1 MKKTTIALLTAAAM
15 GATSVAVAESTGPD
29 FSGRVDIRFT
39 DVDKVVDS
47 NDETLL
53 RNSGE
58 LDATNASSKL
68 AVTGSTDELVGGL
81 TTDYYAR
88 LALAESG
95 GADVDYIYVGLN
107 GAFGRLQAGIDDDL
121 AYKFVGAKTDLHR
134 GLNPTGAALYADGN
148 AASFGTEPSLQYHL
162 DTGAFTVA
170 AYVDTADA
178 GNDGLTDDELNVTAS
193 EGGFSFEDADGDI
206 SAPANQSTGIDH
218 TQLGVHTNVGPLAL
232 GAVYSDRDIADYD
245 AEFAIGATL
254 DMGVAS
260 LAATFAESTGNN
272 NPYNVAIQA
281 PLTSV
286 LTGTLAY
293 GDNDE
298 SGADAATDTT
308 AQIRANLGGGV
319 EINTAYRSGDSGDGF
334 VVGARYSF

>member
-39 DVDKVVDS
+39 DLDEAS
-47 NDETLL
+47 NDVGVT
-53 RNSGE
+53 NSGE

-68 AVTGSTDELVGGL
+68 VVSGSTDELAGGMSA
-81 TTDYYAR
+81 DYYAR
-88 LALAESG
+88 VALAESG
-95 GADVDYIYVGLN
+95 NADVDYAYTGIT
-107 GAFGRLQAGIDDDL
+107 GAFGRVQAGIDDDL
-121 AYKFVGAKTDLHR
+121 VYKFVGAKTDLHR
-134 GLNPTGAALYADGN
+134 GVGPTGSAAYSTGYG
-148 AASFGTEPSLQYHL
+148 FGAEPSVQYHL
-162 DTGAFTVA
+162 EVENFTFAAYADTGSESDASRLENSDFYVDSVGTTA
-170 AYVDTADA
+170 SEYAYVD
-178 GNDGLTDDELNVTAS
+178 S
-193 EGGFSFEDADGDI
+193 DGDPVTP
-206 SAPANQSTGIDH
+206 STGTGIDR
-218 TQLGVHTNVGPLAL
+218 TQFGVHTDVGPLAL
-232 GAVYSDRDIADYD
+232 GAVYADRDVTDYD
-245 AEFAIGATL
+245 AEMFFGATL

-260 LAATFAESTGNN
+260 LVATFAENSSNN

-281 PLTSV
+281 PLTSS

-293 GDNDE
+293 GDNDA
-298 SGADAATDTT
+298 SGADAVTDTT